1 MPRNGNGLFT
11 LVPGVNPVVPNTLI
25 DANWANPTM
34 NDVAQ
39 ALSASLSSDGQTSPS
54 GNLPM
59 AGFKHTN
66 VGKATAGNEYARADQ
81 VQDGSILRCINE
93 INVGNAYSAALPFG
107 PTSFANGQ
115 MIVLKFPAENTNTAP
130 TLSINGGVPWP
141 ILREDASA
149 IVAGDCRVGVPSRM
163 MWNDSAW
170 LLLGAVVSASSVA
183 GVSSFNTRTGAVVL
197 TSADIQTALTYVPAN
212 KAGET
217 FTGSVILKG
226 NAAANLEAVPLQ
238 QLLAQIAAIPSVTGV
253 TTWNGRS
260 GAVTLTGTDVV
271 NALTYTPQNTTGPYR
286 LSDGTAAAPAYSW
299 NSENNSGFYRASNGF
314 IALSLLGQLTVGW
327 AGSFMALGA
336 GVYLTWYAPGF
347 ASLDTGI
354 RRSAAGEL
362 TITDGASNNPRDL
375 KLRTLT
381 PQQIIG
387 SGTNITGGS
396 GTVNV
401 NWLDGMSQALTVTGP
416 VTLTFTN
423 VSTYGNMLRIFVLQ
437 ANNGTITWPASV
449 IWPGGGPAPSFTTG
463 PLKQAIVALMN
474 WGGSSIYANA
484 AVY

>member
-1 MPRNGNGLFT
+1 
-11 LVPGVNPVVPNTLI
+11 
-25 DANWANPTM
+25 
-34 NDVAQ
+34 
-39 ALSASLSSDGQTSPS
+39 
-54 GNLPM
+54 
-59 AGFKHTN
+59 
-66 VGKATAGNEYARADQ
+66 
-81 VQDGSILRCINE
+81 
-93 INVGNAYSAALPFG
+93 
-107 PTSFANGQ
+107 
-115 MIVLKFPAENTNTAP
+115 
-130 TLSINGGVPWP
+130 
-141 ILREDASA
+141 
-149 IVAGDCRVGVPSRM
+149 
-163 MWNDSAW
+163 
-170 LLLGAVVSASSVA
+170 
-183 GVSSFNTRTGAVVL
+183 
-197 TSADIQTALTYVPAN
+197 
-212 KAGET
+212 
-217 FTGSVILKG
+217 
-226 NAAANLEAVPLQ
+226 
-238 QLLAQIAAIPSVTGV
+238 
-253 TTWNGRS
+253 
-260 GAVTLTGTDVV
+260 
-271 NALTYTPQNTTGPYR
+271 
-286 LSDGTAAAPAYSW
+286 
-299 NSENNSGFYRASNGF
+299 
-314 IALSLLGQLTVGW
+314 
-327 AGSFMALGA
+327 
-336 GVYLTWYAPGF
+336 VYLTWYAPGF